1 MVKKLPFKYL
11 LKLHSYPFLAMVANK
26 FGISWSSLGKKK
38 YSVFTVIAQA
48 KKLLNRTKFGS
59 SNDKTLD
66 IIMLTMLGGHYFTI
80 NVEILL
86 GIALRKRGHK
96 VRYVIDDQTL
106 PINEHHHVGKEKE
119 WAEVSA
125 KDYAFGKKY
134 LTTLGFEVLHL
145 SEMIHNQDEVDIS
158 RFKHIIEATL
168 LRHYRVGVLDSEI
181 EDYDLKKTLAED
193 SIQMTAKLGNRI
205 SEMKPDR
212 VIMSHGIY
220 STWGPPREI
229 LNENGIP
236 VITYAETKKKDTIKL
251 NWKKSSD
258 IWDVDEEWEKI
269 KDIDLL
275 PEKELSIDNY
285 LKSRISHKNDVLV
298 YNFGNLETKEKTYKR
313 FHIDPNK
320 LVYTLFTN
328 VLWDAASAQKELVFK
343 NAIDWVINTIDWFT
357 EHPEKQLIVKIHPA
371 EVVIGTKQPF
381 VKIIKKSFPKLPSN
395 VLIIEPQEKVNSW
408 SIYSITD
415 LGLVHTSTPG
425 LELPLL
431 GKPCAVVSNVYYR
444 NKSFTIDISNQQEYF
459 QLLENFNPTD
469 VDNEML
475 KVMSKRYAYIVFE
488 CYQIP
493 FPFIKS
499 LIKLHNVVGW
509 NINTINDFLEHD
521 STNFILDAIEDKSSL
536 VPLNLYP

>member
-11 LKLHSYPFLAMVANK
+11 IKLHIYPFLAMVESR
-26 FGISWSSLGKKK
+26 FGISWSTLGEKK

-48 KKLLNRTKFGS
+48 KKLLDKIKFGS
-59 SNDKTLD
+59 SNDRSLD

-86 GIALRKRGHK
+86 GIALRMRGHK
-96 VRYVIDDQTL
+96 VRYVIDDQIL
-106 PINEHHHVGKEKE
+106 PLNEHHHVGKEKE

-134 LTTLGFEVLHL
+134 LTTLGFEILRL
-145 SEMIHNQDEVDIS
+145 SDMIHNQDEVDLSKFEPIFES
-158 RFKHIIEATL
+158 TL
-168 LRHYRVGVLDSEI
+168 LKHYRVGVLDSNFK
-181 EDYDLKKTLAED
+181 DYELKKELAEE
-193 SIQMTAKLGNRI
+193 SIKMTAKLGNKI

-236 VITYAETKKKDTIKL
+236 VITYSETKKKDTIKL

-258 IWDVDEEWEKI
+258 IWDVDEEWEKV

-275 PEKELSIDNY
+275 PEEELRIDNY
-285 LKSRISHKNDVLV
+285 LKSRINHKNDVMV
-298 YNFGNLETKEKTYKR
+298 YNFGNLETEEKTYKT

-320 LVYTLFTN
+320 PVFTLFTN

-343 NAIDWVINTIDWFT
+343 NPIDWIISTIDWFIK
-357 EHPEKQLIVKIHPA
+357 HPEKQLIIKIHPA

-381 VKIIKKSFPKLPSN
+381 VEIIKKSFSKLPSN
-395 VLIIEPQEKVNSW
+395 VVVIEPQEKVNSW
-408 SIYSITD
+408 SIYNITD

-431 GKPCAVVSNVYYR
+431 GKPCAVVSDVYYR
-444 NKSFTIDISNQQEYF
+444 NKSFTIDVSNKKEYF
-459 QLLENFNPTD
+459 QLLENFNPRD

-475 KVMSKRYAYIVFE
+475 KVMSKRFAFIIFE
-488 CYQIP
+488 RYQIP

-499 LIKLHNVVGW
+499 LKKIHNVVGW
-509 NINTINDFLEHD
+509 NIENINDFLEHN
-521 STNFILDAIEDKSSL
+521 STNFILDAIEDKSSF
-536 VPLNLYP
+536 VPLDLYP